1 MKNDYSNIIENI
13 NFASKHNNLTFFV
26 GAGVSRCS
34 GLKGWN
40 QLIQE
45 LDFKLNGKKR
55 KQYSSDDYL
64 SIAEAFY
71 HNSKDEY
78 YQFLKE
84 NFSEN
89 NLKPNEIHDI
99 FFDFAPI
106 NFITTNFDD
115 LIEKAAI
122 KNFKTYISVSK
133 EDEITSVHG
142 EHYIIKAHGD
152 YKSNNIVFKDS
163 DYMNYSTDHKLV
175 DTLIKSVFAS
185 NLVIFVGYSLQ
196 DFTIRYILNWVH
208 NCLKEKFKPIFIYT
222 DEAKLLKSDI
232 EYQESRGLRIID
244 WHDFFPANQ
253 QKKTK
258 FIQRYITILN
268 FLILKQDNN
277 FSKTNHK
284 FNFNLLY
291 KKLEPLDSFFALRH
305 EDIIKTLKYYV
316 DIPSYGKIITI
327 PSQPDILKLFLDYCK
342 KRKNNKIPKE
352 DLSKYTTI
360 LSVFKKA
367 GIFYT
372 VRDGHKIIF
381 EKDFVADRNL
391 ILFDY
396 KKILQYVNKNYKDDF
411 KNYKKAYYLFTLG
424 RFDEAYKLYQQI
436 AFETFNSKKYLLYY
450 LSQKNIFNLHEIKNS
465 NSYLYNFTEIS
476 RIPKNEE
483 DIFDELP
490 RDFKIKYNIFRNMY
504 SLSHLYQNKYNA
516 QNIADKIENTNTS
529 NTIEIGLTSFWKGT
543 YFILNSLHFVL
554 GNFLLTDEFNEFK
567 TSIKVIMEQQ
577 LFKSTEMGKQ
587 SFAENPFHDFDENE
601 NIYFDQIDFYC
612 FIKYFTKNEI
622 QQIFSKYDIKKILI
636 RNENFINQAVKNLF
650 NYYIETVI
658 SSGNSN
664 LIHYFSKKLSVCL
677 EILTHI
683 VLL

>member
-1 MKNDYSNIIENI
+1 M
-13 NFASKHNNLTFFV
+13 
-26 GAGVSRCS
+26 
-34 GLKGWN
+34 
-40 QLIQE
+40 
-45 LDFKLNGKKR
+45 
-55 KQYSSDDYL
+55 
-64 SIAEAFY
+64 
-71 HNSKDEY
+71 
-78 YQFLKE
+78 
-84 NFSEN
+84 
-89 NLKPNEIHDI
+89 
-99 FFDFAPI
+99 
-106 NFITTNFDD
+106 
-115 LIEKAAI
+115 
-122 KNFKTYISVSK
+122 
-133 EDEITSVHG
+133 
-142 EHYIIKAHGD
+142 
-152 YKSNNIVFKDS
+152 
-163 DYMNYSTDHKLV
+163 
-175 DTLIKSVFAS
+175 
-185 NLVIFVGYSLQ
+185 
-196 DFTIRYILNWVH
+196 
-208 NCLKEKFKPIFIYT
+208 
-222 DEAKLLKSDI
+222 
-232 EYQESRGLRIID
+232 
-244 WHDFFPANQ
+244 
-253 QKKTK
+253 
-258 FIQRYITILN
+258 
-268 FLILKQDNN
+268 
-277 FSKTNHK
+277 
-284 FNFNLLY
+284 
-291 KKLEPLDSFFALRH
+291 DSFFALRH

-450 LSQKNIFNLHEIKNS
+450 LSQKNIFNLHEMKNS

-601 NIYFDQIDFYC
+601 NKISE
-612 FIKYFTKNEI
+612 K
-622 QQIFSKYDIKKILI
+622 KYDLLPAEAFDGTADVLSDYK
-636 RNENFINQAVKNLF
+636 NYHDINQAIHAF
-650 NYYIETVI
+650 
-658 SSGNSN
+658 
-664 LIHYFSKKLSVCL
+664 LIK
-677 EILTHI
+677 EN
-683 VLL
+683 